1 MKFLIDTCICVSLLR
16 NQEPVFSRFLTSYHR
31 DDCTLS
37 AITVF
42 ELRYGALHAQMG
54 NTEKM
59 QAVEALVRQFSI
71 IPFDAEEAAVAAEI
85 REELSHAGT
94 PIGTADLLIAA
105 CAKAHGLTVVTNNEK
120 EFRRVSGLS
129 VESIR

>member
-1 MKFLIDTCICVSLLR
+1 
-16 NQEPVFSRFLTSYHR
+16 
-31 DDCTLS
+31 
-37 AITVF
+37 
-42 ELRYGALHAQMG
+42 MG